1 MLLADIEQMI
11 TGGFIGIGFG
21 LIFLFVVMIFFGQL
35 RLAKKVDKIL
45 ENQNGG
51 GGTDASGPE

>member
-1 MLLADIEQMI
+1 MLLADIEEMF
-11 TGGFIGIGFG
+11 TGGFMGIGFG
-21 LIFLFVVMIFFGQL
+21 LIIFFVVMIFFGQL

>member
-1 MLLADIEQMI
+1 MLLAAIEGAIAGCFMG
-11 TGGFIGIGFG
+11 TGFG
-21 LIFLFVVMIFFGQL
+21 VIIFFVVMTFYGQL